1 MTPDDWKNVQRRLMK
16 LGFNPGPIDG
26 IRGRMTTSAVKRF
39 QDSRGLVVDG
49 IVGPR
54 TRAALFGAESPGE
67 RPVSDDMPWYGEA
80 LRLIGTREVPGPGSN
95 PVILAMA
102 ETLDIDYGDDDIPWC
117 GLFVGHCIGATLG
130 DEPMPPNPLGS
141 RNWLRFGEPCTPQ
154 LGAVMV
160 FWRVKRSSWQ
170 GHVGFYHG
178 EDASHFHI
186 LGGNQSNSVNV
197 MRLDR
202 KRFLGA
208 RWPVTAGR
216 PTGQTVDGNSD
227 VRVSSNEA

>member
-1 MTPDDWKNVQRRLMK
+1 MTQDDWKNVQRRLMK

-26 IRGRMTTSAVKRF
+26 IRGRMTTGAVKRF
-39 QDSRGLVVDG
+39 QESRGLVADG

-54 TRAALFGAESPGE
+54 TRAALFGPEAPGE
-67 RPVSDDMPWYGEA
+67 RPTTDDMPWYEEA
-80 LRLIGTREVPGPGSN
+80 IRLVGTREIAGPKSN
-95 PVILAMA
+95 EVILAMA
-102 ETLDIDYGDDDIPWC
+102 ETIDLDYGDDDIPWC

-130 DEPMPPNPLGS
+130 DEPLPANPLGA
-141 RNWLRFGEPCTPQ
+141 RQWLRFGEDCPPQ
-154 LGAVMV
+154 VGAVMV
-160 FWRVKRSSWQ
+160 FWRGRKNGWQ

-202 KRFLGA
+202 KRLLGA
-208 RWPVTAGR
+208 RWPLTAGR
-216 PTGQTVDGNSD
+216 PLGLRADGDSD
-227 VRVSSNEA
+227 AKVSTNEA

>member
-1 MTPDDWKNVQRRLMK
+1 MTQDDWKNVQRRLMK

-26 IRGRMTTSAVKRF
+26 IRGRMTTGAVKRF
-39 QDSRGLVVDG
+39 QESRGLVADG

-54 TRAALFGAESPGE
+54 TRAVLFGAEAPGK
-67 RPVSDDMPWYGEA
+67 RPVSDDTPWYAEA
-80 LRLIGTREVPGPGSN
+80 IRLIGTREVPGPGSN

-102 ETLDIDYGDDDIPWC
+102 ETLDIDYRDDDIPWC
-117 GLFVGHCIGATLG
+117 GLFVGHCIGAMLG
-130 DEPMPPNPLGS
+130 DEPLPPNPLGS
-141 RNWLRFGEPCTPQ
+141 RNWLRFGEACTPQ
-154 LGAVMV
+154 VGAVMV

-178 EDASHFHI
+178 EDATHFHI

-197 MRLDR
+197 MRIDR

-208 RWPVTAGR
+208 RWPVTAGQ
-216 PTGQTVDGNSD
+216 PGGKTAEGSSD
-227 VRVSSNEA
+227 VKVSIDEA

>member
-1 MTPDDWKNVQRRLMK
+1 MTPDDWKTVQRRLTK

-26 IRGRMTTSAVKRF
+26 IRGRMTTNAVKRF
-39 QDSRGLVVDG
+39 QDSRGLVADG

-67 RPVSDDMPWYGEA
+67 RPVSDDMPWYAEA
-80 LRLIGTREVPGPGSN
+80 IRLTGTREIAGPGSN
-95 PVILAMA
+95 PTILAMA

-141 RNWLRFGEPCTPQ
+141 RNWLRFGEDVPPQ
-154 LGAVMV
+154 VGAVMV
-160 FWRVKRSSWQ
+160 FWRIKRSGWQ

-178 EDASHFHI
+178 EDTSHFHI

-197 MRLDR
+197 MRIER

-216 PTGQTVDGNSD
+216 PSGQTADGSAD
-227 VRVSSNEA
+227 ARVSTNEA